1 MKLLAIDGNSIL
13 NRSFYGVKLL
23 TTKDGFFTNALV
35 GFMNILIKMQNELS
49 PDGVAVA
56 FDVHA
61 PTFRHKMYDAY
72 KGTRKGTPPE
82 LLMQMPVAKEIIR
95 AMGPPH
101 WAGCRCPAR

>member
-61 PTFRHKMYDAY
+61 PTFRHKMYLWQSVQISIQPR
-72 KGTRKGTPPE
+72 RKCT
-82 LLMQMPVAKEIIR
+82 
-95 AMGPPH
+95 
-101 WAGCRCPAR
+101 

>member
-1 MKLLAIDGNSIL
+1 
-13 NRSFYGVKLL
+13 
-23 TTKDGFFTNALV
+23 
-35 GFMNILIKMQNELS
+35 MNILIKMQNELS

-95 AMGPPH
+95 AMGF
-101 WAGCRCPAR
+101 AVIERGL